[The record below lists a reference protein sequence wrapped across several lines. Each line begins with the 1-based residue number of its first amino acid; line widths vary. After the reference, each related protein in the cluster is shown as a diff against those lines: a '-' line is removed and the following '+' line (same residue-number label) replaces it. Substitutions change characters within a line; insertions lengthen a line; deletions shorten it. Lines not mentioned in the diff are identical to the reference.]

1 MTKRRRY
8 QDGLPKTRAFK
19 NDGAKR
25 VLLLGLMENVPE
37 NMMFVNELCD
47 QIGIPSDDRVKLAA
61 DQKMRII
68 LLGQSA
74 GNATHPSAIC
84 DHRAGSLDAC
94 KPRTFESNREN
105 YERYQADGEPH
116 AKSSQYL
123 NCINPAASWL
133 PQYGEIRDFFML
145 EELHLNINVVN
156 KCVKDNEVYAL
167 PEAHAFRAVIVE
179 NPRYFLLKSCVH
191 THTSASHTH
200 TTLTHTHIY
209 PHHTHIHGRT
219 HTHTR
224 DTHTHRDT
232 HTRDTHT
239 HRDTAHNIF

>member
-25 VLLLGLMENVPE
+25 VLLLSLMENVPE

-61 DQKMRII
+61 DEKMWII

-105 YERYQADGEPH
+105 YERYHADGEPH
-116 AKSSQYL
+116 AKASQYL

-156 KCVKDNEVYAL
+156 K
-167 PEAHAFRAVIVE
+167 
-179 NPRYFLLKSCVH
+179 
-191 THTSASHTH
+191 
-200 TTLTHTHIY
+200 
-209 PHHTHIHGRT
+209 
-219 HTHTR
+219 
-224 DTHTHRDT
+224 
-232 HTRDTHT
+232 
-239 HRDTAHNIF
+239 